1 MDTGFTINQSTEN
14 MILPLPVYEQVPL
27 RVALAFEPQSLK
39 EIRRSLISRHMISYN
54 AVQLYLI
61 KCIVDSVGD
70 YLFHITPALVRLCDG
85 ITHIASLK
93 YTSYDI
99 TK

>member
-61 KCIVDSVGD
+61 KCIVDSVGR
-70 YLFHITPALVRLCDG
+70 LLV
-85 ITHIASLK
+85 
-93 YTSYDI
+93 SYNPGPRKTLRRNNPYSKPEI
-99 TK
+99 HLLLYY